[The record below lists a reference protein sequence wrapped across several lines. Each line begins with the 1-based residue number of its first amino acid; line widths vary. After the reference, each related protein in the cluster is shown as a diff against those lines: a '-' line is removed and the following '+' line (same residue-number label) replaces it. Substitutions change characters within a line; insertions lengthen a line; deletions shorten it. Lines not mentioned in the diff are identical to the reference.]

1 MTDETTILVVDD
13 MEINRVILRMLFEQE
28 CQVLEA
34 ENGQQALDFLAE
46 HPNINIVILDIV
58 MPVMD
63 GFETLEAIRRQR
75 SLAHLPVII
84 CTEHA
89 DVDVQVR
96 ALELGSS
103 DFITKPF
110 NARVVRHRVRNL
122 IEMRE
127 MERKIAEQQKADQ
140 LRSTLNS
147 IVSPLGL
154 FEFTGDRMGSLY
166 VNQNLSELFES
177 IGREPENHDHDLL
190 KLMLPED
197 ANLLVNLLKDNLK
210 NGTPVDMTYQTTRRD
225 GTAATHELHALS
237 IRYENDQNSVYLT
250 SIADVT
256 DQRRTEVALWD
267 TDQRLK
273 SLVNA
278 VPGAIINFDM
288 TQSSRITFF
297 NDTAC
302 DLVKLTR
309 AEFQTLNAQDILGFI
324 HPDDRHILKQ
334 LVRDFRQ
341 NPRIVG
347 ETFRIIRKDG
357 AIRWLHIS
365 IAPTI
370 TVDSSLLA
378 SCVCTDVTLE
388 KEAGLK
394 LEKAF
399 QEMKYRSEHDLLTDL
414 WNRETFNQKAQELL
428 QDKADTPYVM
438 LAINIQR
445 FKMINDF
452 FGVDVGDQVLIT
464 LSRCM
469 ERLFCPTGICG
480 RMEADHFMACI
491 PEAELDMDRITGTL
505 DSELKARFTDYHIG
519 VLFGI
524 YEIRNASIPVEQMCD
539 RATLAMKSISGSAV
553 KRFAFYDDV
562 MRETLVEE
570 QGIIEEM
577 NEALQQGQ
585 FIPYL
590 QPIYSLN
597 TLKPVSAEV
606 LVRWKHP
613 VKGMISPA
621 TFIPLF
627 ERNGFVTK
635 LDYVVW
641 EHACALL
648 HKWKTNDMPLLPLSI
663 NISRIDLYYPY
674 LCEDLV
680 SLIKK
685 YDLDPSLLKL
695 EITESAYID
704 DPDVLMGVL
713 KRLRAAGF
721 RILMDDFGS
730 GYSSLNTLKDMP
742 INVLKVDMSFLAA
755 LEDSPRASS
764 ILTSVV
770 RMAKWL
776 DLPVIAEGVETK
788 AQLDFLYSIG
798 CDDGQGYFF
807 SRPIPVNE
815 FELLLKETMGD
826 RVEKKVRMIPAHDL
840 DFLWQDNMDVNL
852 LFANMIGGM
861 ALFELKGDKLIAER
875 VNDAYYQ
882 VLDCTPQEVFRNNP
896 NALDAIEPEDKRL
909 VLEACHAA
917 IYSHRVEC
925 VVVRKKGDGLGQSW
939 LEYKIYHLA
948 SERENP
954 LFLLII
960 NDAVHTNETSEIRA
974 LSIRQSLQN
983 IADYVLVGLGLF
995 ELKDEKLKILYLNNA
1010 YLSMLGYCKEDFP
1023 DFAGEFLSH
1032 LYPGDEKEL
1041 SKIVNKNAHHCK
1053 PVDIRYQAFRQD
1065 KTPVWFRAQIRLIG
1079 QVDAKSQVL
1088 LASITDVGKEVE
1100 LGKKLQNELGFR
1112 EIFLSEVL
1120 FVLGYDIE
1128 TQVYQL
1134 LYSEEGVKAH
1144 YGSFKRYTLQHGDDQ
1159 AIHPDDRLTVQC
1171 FFDPKHLQNLRRLGE
1186 ERSKIQVRIKNLR
1199 DEWVWVEISAYKPNE
1214 EEQKKRLLF
1223 CIKAVDRQKRIEA
1236 DLLRRAEM
1244 DPVSKLL
1251 NRRATQERITHM
1263 LAEDQESCNAFFLL
1277 DIDNFKN
1284 VNDTFGHIV
1293 GDEVILA
1300 IAKALRKCFRSTDL
1314 VGRFGGD
1321 EFVVFMPY
1329 PGGEALVHT
1338 KAEKVLSSIR
1348 NLSFPQNPGIKLSA
1362 SLGIALTM
1370 EEGKGSEFDQLY
1382 KHADEALYEMK
1393 AHGKNGYRVYDDKR
1407 PWDEPAQGKESSEMH
1422 DGV

>member
-28 CQVLEA
+28 CKVLEA
-34 ENGQQALDFLAE
+34 GDGQQALDCLAK
-46 HPNINIVILDIV
+46 HPKIDLVILDIV

-63 GFETLEAIRRQR
+63 GFETLAAIRQQR

-96 ALELGSS
+96 ALDLGSS

-140 LRSTLNS
+140 LRNTLNS

-154 FEFTGDRMGSLY
+154 FEFTGDRMRSLY
-166 VNQNLSELFES
+166 LNQNLSELFENIDRKPKS
-177 IGREPENHDHDLL
+177 QDQDLL

-197 ANLLVNLLKDNLK
+197 ANLLVNLLNGNLE
-210 NGTPVDMTYQTTRRD
+210 NGTPVDMTYHTARKD
-225 GTAATHELHALS
+225 GITATHELHALS
-237 IRYENDQNSVYLT
+237 IRYENDQNPVYLT
-250 SIADVT
+250 SIADIT
-256 DQRRTEVALWD
+256 DQRRTEVALRD

-288 TQSSRITFF
+288 TQSPRVTFF

-302 DLVKLTR
+302 DIVKLTR
-309 AEFQTLNAQDILGFI
+309 AEFQTLTAKDILGFVC
-324 HPDDRHILKQ
+324 PDDRHILRQ
-334 LVRDFRQ
+334 LIDDFKQ
-341 NPRIVG
+341 NPRTLG
-347 ETFRIIRKDG
+347 EAFRIVRKDG
-357 AIRWLHIS
+357 EVRWLHTS
-365 IAPTI
+365 IAPI
-370 TVDSSLLA
+370 NTVDDSLLS

-399 QEMKYRSEHDLLTDL
+399 QQMKYRSEHDLLTDL
-414 WNRETFNQKAQELL
+414 WNRETFNQKVQEML
-428 QDKADTPYVM
+428 QDKASIPYVM

-452 FGVDVGDQVLIT
+452 FGADIGDQVLIT

-469 ERLFCPTGICG
+469 DRLFSPMGICG
-480 RMEADHFMACI
+480 RMEADHFMACL
-491 PEAELDMDRITGTL
+491 PKAELDMDQVTEML
-505 DSELKARFTDYHIG
+505 DSELKARYTDYHIG

-524 YEIRNASIPVEQMCD
+524 YEIRDRTIATDQMCD
-539 RATLAMKSISGSAV
+539 RATLALKSISGSAV
-553 KRFAFYDDV
+553 KRFAVYDDV
-562 MRETLVEE
+562 MRETLVAE

-577 NEALQQGQ
+577 YDALQQGQ

-590 QPIYSLN
+590 QPIYALS

-613 VKGMISPA
+613 TKGMISPA

-648 HKWKTNDMPLLPLSI
+648 HKWKVNNMPLLPLSI

-674 LCEDLV
+674 LCEDLL

-704 DPDVLMGVL
+704 DPEVLMGVL

-788 AQLDFLYSIG
+788 EQLDFLYSIG
-798 CDDGQGYFF
+798 CDDGQGYLF
-807 SRPIPVNE
+807 SRPIPVSE
-815 FELLLKETMGD
+815 FELLLKEATGERTD
-826 RVEKKVRMIPAHDL
+826 KRVRPIPACDL

-861 ALFELKGDKLIAER
+861 ALFELQSDMLVANR

-882 VLDCTPQEVFRNNP
+882 VLNCTPQKVFRSNP
-896 NALDAIEPEDKRL
+896 NALDAIEPDDRLL

-917 IYSHRVEC
+917 IHSHRVEC
-925 VVVRKKGDGLGQSW
+925 VVVREKGASLKQRW
-939 LEYKIYHLA
+939 LEHKVYHLA
-948 SERENP
+948 SDRDNP
-954 LFLLII
+954 LFLVII
-960 NDAVHTNETSEIRA
+960 NEAVHTNETSEYRA

-983 IADYVLVGLGLF
+983 IADYILVGLGLF
-995 ELKDEKLKILYLNNA
+995 EIKDEKLKILYLNNA
-1010 YLSMLGYCKEDFP
+1010 YLRMLGYGEGDLP
-1023 DFAGEFLSH
+1023 DFSGEFLTT
-1032 LYPGDEKEL
+1032 LYPGNEAEL
-1041 SKIVNKNAHHCK
+1041 RKVITKNESNRK
-1053 PVDIRYQAFRQD
+1053 PVDIRYKTFRKD
-1065 KTPVWFRAQIRLIG
+1065 TSPAWFRAQIRFIS
-1079 QVDAKSQVL
+1079 QADDKSPIL
-1088 LASITDVGKEVE
+1088 LASITDVEKEVE
-1100 LGKKLQNELGFR
+1100 LGEKLQNEQCFR
-1112 EIFLSEVL
+1112 EIFLSEAL
-1120 FVLGYDIE
+1120 FVFGYDIE
-1128 TQVYQL
+1128 TQEYQL
-1134 LYSEEGVKAH
+1134 LYAEENAAEQ
-1144 YGSFKRYTLQHGDDQ
+1144 YGSFERYTLLYGDNYTV
-1159 AIHPDDRLTVQC
+1159 HPDDQLTVQC
-1171 FFDPKHLQNLRRLGE
+1171 FFDPKHLQSLRRNGE
-1186 ERSKIQVRIKNLR
+1186 ERGKIEARIQNLLS
-1199 DEWVWVEISAYKPNE
+1199 EWVWVEISAYRPNE
-1214 EEQKKRLLF
+1214 EGQKKRLLF

-1236 DLLRRAEM
+1236 DLLRRAEI

-1251 NRRATQERITHM
+1251 NRRATQERIVHTLTENH
-1263 LAEDQESCNAFFLL
+1263 ECCNAFFLL

-1284 VNDTFGHIV
+1284 VNDTYGHMI
-1293 GDEVILA
+1293 GDKVILA
-1300 IAKALRKCFRSTDL
+1300 TSKVLRKCFRSTDL

-1321 EFVVFMPY
+1321 EFVVFMSY
-1329 PGGEALVHT
+1329 PGGDALVRA
-1338 KAEKVLSSIR
+1338 KAEMVLSSIR
-1348 NLSFPQNPGIKLSA
+1348 DLSFPGNPNIKLTV
-1362 SLGIALTM
+1362 SLGIALTPA
-1370 EEGKGSEFDQLY
+1370 EDTELDFDELY
-1382 KHADEALYEMK
+1382 KQADEALYDIK
-1393 AHGKNGYRVYDDKR
+1393 AHGKNGYRIYGDPRASDDSSKG
-1407 PWDEPAQGKESSEMH
+1407 EESSEK
-1422 DGV
+1422 DAGV